1 MKSSKFI
8 VTGMS
13 CSACSSHVEKC
24 VSKIDGVTKVSVNLL
39 AGSMEVEYNDAI
51 LKDADIIKTVKKAGY
66 GAKID
71 AKTHKG
77 EVKKTESSEVVE
89 SLKKDSKVLKV
100 RLIASVV
107 LWLLLMYVAMGH
119 MIYEWLSLPMP
130 AWEMKFIHGNENAMV
145 FALAQVVI
153 LVPILLLNQKYFT
166 NGFRML
172 FKKSPNMDSLIA
184 IGSGAAIVYG
194 IFAMFQIAYGLGHGD
209 MALVENYRNDLYFE
223 SAGTIV
229 TLITVGK
236 YLEAKSKGKTGE
248 AIQKLMKMAPK
259 TVTRLRDGKEEVI
272 EASSLMVGDIFLV
285 RPGEQIGADGVVI
298 EGYSTVDEAAL
309 TGESIPVEKS
319 VNSSVLSASMN
330 LNGTIKV
337 EAVKVG
343 NDTAFSKIL
352 EIVDKASA
360 SKAPI
365 ARLADKIAGIFVP
378 IVMAISLITGILWIA
393 FGSDVT
399 FALSCAIA
407 VLVVSCPC
415 ALGLATPVAIMVG
428 MGKGASVGLLIK
440 SGEALE
446 RTHSVDVV
454 VLDKTGT
461 ITKGQPVLTDI
472 YAVSDDKKE
481 ELLCVAATLEN
492 GSEHPLAQ
500 AILNY
505 CKEQNILKKKC
516 EEFLAI
522 LGKGIEGKIDGEF
535 YFGGNDKLVLEKGIE
550 IPLHMKAK
558 AKELAENGKTLMY
571 FGTKDRLLGFVAVA
585 DVVKESS
592 KEAIEKLKAL
602 SVKVIML
609 TGDQEITANAI
620 GKQVG
625 VDEVYAS
632 VLPEEKGQVIEKLT
646 KKGMTVA
653 MVGDGINDAPAL
665 ALSDVGIAIGAG
677 ADVAIESADIIL
689 VKNDLLDV
697 VDAIK
702 LSKAVIRNIKQNLF
716 WAFFYNCIGIPLAA
730 GVFYPLWAIKLS
742 PMFGAFA
749 MSMSSLFV
757 VSNAL
762 RLRYLKLGK
771 NR

>member
-1 MKSSKFI
+1 M
-8 VTGMS
+8 
-13 CSACSSHVEKC
+13 
-24 VSKIDGVTKVSVNLL
+24 
-39 AGSMEVEYNDAI
+39 
-51 LKDADIIKTVKKAGY
+51 
-66 GAKID
+66 
-71 AKTHKG
+71 
-77 EVKKTESSEVVE
+77 
-89 SLKKDSKVLKV
+89 
-100 RLIASVV
+100 
-107 LWLLLMYVAMGH
+107 
-119 MIYEWLSLPMP
+119 
-130 AWEMKFIHGNENAMV
+130 
-145 FALAQVVI
+145 
-153 LVPILLLNQKYFT
+153 
-166 NGFRML
+166 
-172 FKKSPNMDSLIA
+172 
-184 IGSGAAIVYG
+184 
-194 IFAMFQIAYGLGHGD
+194 
-209 MALVENYRNDLYFE
+209 
-223 SAGTIV
+223 
-229 TLITVGK
+229 
-236 YLEAKSKGKTGE
+236 
-248 AIQKLMKMAPK
+248 
-259 TVTRLRDGKEEVI
+259 
-272 EASSLMVGDIFLV
+272 
-285 RPGEQIGADGVVI
+285 VI

-505 CKEQNILKKKC
+505 CKEQNILKKNC

-730 GVFYPLWAIKLS
+730 GVFYPLWTIKLS

>member
-1 MKSSKFI
+1 MKNSKFI

-24 VSKIDGVTKVSVNLL
+24 VSKIEGVKTVSVNLL
-39 AGSMEVEYNDAI
+39 AGSMEVEYDDTI
-51 LKDADIIKTVKKAGY
+51 LKDSDITKAVKKAGY
-66 GAKID
+66 GAKVD
-71 AKTHKG
+71 G
-77 EVKKTESSEVVE
+77 KTEKKPATKQENSEVVE
-89 SLKKDSKVLKV
+89 NLKKDSRAIKV
-100 RLIASVV
+100 RLIASVIF
-107 LWLLLMYVAMGH
+107 WLLLMYVAMGH
-119 MIYEWLSLPMP
+119 MIYEWLGISMP
-130 AWEMKFIHGNENAMV
+130 KWEMHYLHGNENAMV
-145 FALAQVVI
+145 FALLQVI
-153 LVPILLLNQKYFT
+153 LLVPILLLNQKYFT

-184 IGSGAAIVYG
+184 IGSSAAIVYG
-194 IFAMFQIAYGLGHGD
+194 VFAMFQIAYGLGHGD
-209 MALVENYRNDLYFE
+209 MSLVETYRNDLYFE

-259 TVTRLRDGKEEVI
+259 TVTVLRDGKEEVI
-272 EASSLMVGDIFLV
+272 EAASLVVGDIFLV
-285 RPGEQIGADGVVI
+285 RPGEQIGADGVVT

-309 TGESIPVEKS
+309 TGESIPVEKT
-319 VNSSVLSASMN
+319 VGSSVLSASIN
-330 LNGTIKV
+330 LNGTIQV

-365 ARLADKIAGIFVP
+365 ARMADKIAGVFVP
-378 IVMAISLITGILWIA
+378 IVMAISLVTGILWLA
-393 FGSDVT
+393 FGGSVT

-428 MGKGASVGLLIK
+428 TGKGASAGLLIK

-446 RTHSVDVV
+446 RAHSVDVV

-461 ITKGQPVLTDI
+461 ITKGQPVLTDVF
-472 YAVSDDKKE
+472 AVADDSKE

-505 CKEQNILKKKC
+505 CNEKNILQKNC

-522 LGKGIEGKIDGEF
+522 PGKGIEGKIDGEY
-535 YFGGNDKLVLEKGIE
+535 YFGGNDKLVEEKGIE
-550 IPLHMKAK
+550 ISLQVKEKAK
-558 AKELAENGKTLMY
+558 VLAGDGKTLMY
-571 FGTKDRLLGFVAVA
+571 FGTRDKLLGFVAVA
-585 DVVKESS
+585 DVVKETS

-602 SVKVIML
+602 SIKVIML
-609 TGDQEITANAI
+609 TGDQELTANAI
-620 GKQVG
+620 GKEVG
-625 VDEVYAS
+625 VDEVYAG

-646 KKGMTVA
+646 KKGLKVA

-677 ADVAIESADIIL
+677 TDVAMESADIIL
-689 VKNDLLDV
+689 MKNDLLDV

-730 GVFYPLWAIKLS
+730 GVFYPFWAIKLS

-762 RLRYLKLGK
+762 RLRYLKLGRK
-771 NR
+771 